1 MVGKVTELVG
11 DVITPDQMASQLSR
25 MYLDWEGWR
34 MPWKKMMEEV
44 NRYIYATDTT
54 GTSNSTLP
62 WKNKTTIPKICQ
74 ISDNLLSNYILTL
87 APRADNYVF
96 YLGNNADDNS
106 VQKRKT
112 IQNLMKYA
120 MRHPSF
126 KQGIY
131 RSLED
136 YVHKGNAVAMPVW
149 LDERVQQKDKTQ
161 VGYVGPVWKR
171 ISPLDIVVNPT
182 ADEWTSAPK
191 FYRTIMS
198 MGELKDY
205 LEKMSNDSNRQAYQN
220 LFDYLKEIR
229 MRARGLYGDW
239 VERDAIYQMDGF
251 GSFQQYL
258 LSNTVELITFYGD
271 WYNAEHDIFEKNR
284 IITFVDRHK
293 IMDNQPNPSFFGYPP
308 IFQAAWRKRVDNLWG
323 MGPLENLIGMQ
334 YRLDHLENL
343 KADMMDLSTFPVQ
356 KVKGFVE
363 DFTWQPGE
371 KIFTSED
378 GDVELLQPQISIQAL
393 VEDIQMLMNLMEEMA
408 GAPKEAMGFRSPGE
422 KTKYEVQRLESAA
435 SRIFQQ
441 KINQFEE
448 FVLEPMLNGMLELF
462 RRNMNSTIT
471 IPVFDDEFDT
481 QTFQELSVE
490 DITGTGKIVVRGAR
504 HFAEQAE
511 MIQNLQGL
519 MGSPGWQ
526 FVQPHFSSVR
536 MAKMY
541 EEVFDLEDYAL
552 VSPYVNISEQADAQ
566 RQAQALQEQLHQEMG
581 TATGLGEDADMSV
594 INNPTPPTHAGA
606 LGLQRNPPANATPAG
621 TLGTQ

>member
-1 MVGKVTELVG
+1 MTGKTLELVG
-11 DVITPDQMASQLSR
+11 DVITPDRQASEFSR
-25 MYLDWEGWR
+25 MYLEWNNHR
-34 MPWKKMMEEV
+34 MPWKKMMEEI
-44 NRYIYATDTT
+44 NRYLYATDTT
-54 GTSNSTLP
+54 ATSNSTLP
-62 WKNKTTIPKICQ
+62 WKNKTTIPKLCQ
-74 ISDNLLSNYILTL
+74 ISDNLLSNYILTI
-87 APRADNYVF
+87 APKSDKNIF
-96 YLGNNADDNS
+96 YIGDNS
-106 VQKRKT
+106 DSNVVTKRKL
-112 IQNLMKYA
+112 IENLMKYM
-120 MRHPSF
+120 MRHPTF
-126 KQGIY
+126 KQGMY

-136 YVHKGNAVAMPVW
+136 YVHKGNAVAMPAW
-149 LDERVQQKDKTQ
+149 LDQRVEQKDKTQ
-161 VGYVGPVWKR
+161 IGYVGSIWKR
-171 ISPLDIVVNPT
+171 VSPLDIVCNPT
-182 ADEWTSAPK
+182 ADEWTASPK

-205 LEKMSNDSNRQAYQN
+205 LSQMTTDDNREAYQN
-220 LFDYLKEIR
+220 LYEYLREIR

-258 LSNTVELITFYGD
+258 LSNTVEVITFYGD

-284 IITFVDRHK
+284 VITFVDRHK
-293 IMDNQPNPSFFGYPP
+293 ILDNRPNPSFFGYPP
-308 IFQAAWRKRVDNLWG
+308 IFQAAWRRRVDNLWG

-343 KADMMDLSTFPVQ
+343 KADLMDLSTFPVQ

-363 DFTWQPGE
+363 DYVWQPGE

-378 GDVELLQPQISIQAL
+378 GDVELVQPQISIQAL
-393 VEDIQMLMNLMEEMA
+393 VEDINMLMNLMEEMA

-448 FVLEPMLNGMLELF
+448 FVLEPMLNAMLELA
-462 RRNMNSTIT
+462 RRNLNSTIT
-471 IPVFDDEFDT
+471 IPVFDDEFGI
-481 QTFQELSVE
+481 QQFQELSPA

-519 MGSPGWQ
+519 SGSPIWQ
-526 FVQPHFSSVR
+526 FVSPHFSSVA
-536 MAKMY
+536 MANMY
-541 EEVFDLEDYAL
+541 SETFDLEDYNI

-566 RQAQALQEQLHQEMG
+566 RQAQMLQEQLHQEMG
-581 TATGLGEDADMSV
+581 TATGVGDDHDM
-594 INNPTPPTHAGA
+594 PTQQQMP
-606 LGLQRNPPANATPAG
+606 QQVANAG
-621 TLGTQ
+621 

>member
-1 MVGKVTELVG
+1 MTGTVLELVG
-11 DVITPDQMASQLSR
+11 DVITPDQKASRLAA
-25 MYLDWEGWR
+25 MYLEWGNWR
-34 MPWKKMMEEV
+34 LPWKKSMEEI

-54 GTSNSTLP
+54 NTSNSTLP
-62 WKNKTTIPKICQ
+62 WKNKTTIPKACQ
-74 ISDNLLSNYILTL
+74 ISDNLLSNYMLTI
-87 APRADNYVF
+87 APKADKYVF
-96 YLGNNADDNS
+96 YLGGTEEDNS
-106 VQKRKT
+106 PEKRK
-112 IQNLMKYA
+112 LMSNVAKYW

-126 KQGIY
+126 KRGLY

-136 YVHKGNAVAMPVW
+136 YVHKGNAIAMPVW

-161 VGYVGPVWKR
+161 VGYVGPIWKR
-171 ISPLDIVVNPT
+171 VSPLDITVNPT
-182 ADEWTSAPK
+182 ADEWTRSPK

-198 MGELKDY
+198 MGELKEY
-205 LEKMSNDSNRQAYQN
+205 LESMSNDDNREAYQN
-220 LFDYLKEIR
+220 LYDYLKEIR

-258 LSNTVELITFYGD
+258 LSNTVEVITFYGD

-284 IITFVDRHK
+284 VITFIDRHK
-293 IMDNQPNPSFFGYPP
+293 IMDDRPNPSFFGYAP
-308 IFQAAWRKRVDNLWG
+308 IFHAAWRQRVDNLWG

-343 KADMMDLSTFPVQ
+343 KADLMDLSTFPVL

-363 DFTWQPGE
+363 DFTWQPAE
-371 KIFTSED
+371 KIFTSEE
-378 GDVELLQPQISIQAL
+378 GDVELLQPQISIQWL
-393 VEDIQMLMNLMEEMA
+393 VEDINMLMNLMEEMA

-448 FVLEPMLNGMLELF
+448 FVLEPMLNGMLELM
-462 RRNMNSTIT
+462 RRNMNGTIT
-471 IPVFDDEFDT
+471 IPVFDDEFGN
-481 QTFQELSVE
+481 QTFQELSVA

-511 MIQNLQGL
+511 IIQNLQGL
-519 MGSPGWQ
+519 FGSPGWQ
-526 FVQPHFSSVR
+526 FVANHFSSWSL
-536 MAKMY
+536 AQMY
-541 EEVFDLEDYAL
+541 SEFFDLEDYNI
-552 VSPYVNISEQADAQ
+552 VSQNVNIAEQADQQ
-566 RQAQALQEQLHQEMG
+566 RMVQALQEQLHMESG
-581 TATGLGEDADMSV
+581 TATGLGEDHD
-594 INNPTPPTHAGA
+594 IPQGGPPSGIM
-606 LGLQRNPPANATPAG
+606 GLQRNPPMNATPAG

>member
-1 MVGKVTELVG
+1 LTGKTLELVG
-11 DVITPDQMASQLSR
+11 DVITPDRLASEMAR
-25 MYLDWEGWR
+25 MYLDWNNWR
-34 MPWKKMMEEV
+34 MPWKKLMEEV
-44 NRYIYATDTT
+44 NRYVYATDTT
-54 GTSNSTLP
+54 GTSNATLP
-62 WKNKTTIPKICQ
+62 WKNKTTIPKLCQ
-74 ISDNLLSNYILTL
+74 ISNNLLSNYILTL
-87 APRADNYVF
+87 APKDKYVF
-96 YLGNNADDNS
+96 YVGGDQSDDS
-106 VQKRKT
+106 VQTRKT
-112 IQNLMKYA
+112 ISNFAKYM

-126 KQGIY
+126 KQGMY

-136 YVHKGNAVAMPVW
+136 YVHKGNAIAMPAW
-149 LDERVQQKDKTQ
+149 LDQRVNQKDKTQ
-161 VGYVGPVWKR
+161 VGYVGPIWKR
-171 ISPLDIVVNPT
+171 VSPLDIVVNPT
-182 ADEWTSAPK
+182 ADEWTSSPK

-205 LEKMSNDSNRQAYQN
+205 LEANSNDENREAFQN
-220 LFDYLKEIR
+220 LYDYLKEIR

-258 LSNTVELITFYGD
+258 LSNTVEVVTFYGD

-293 IMDNQPNPSFFGYPP
+293 IMNNQPNPSFFGYPP
-308 IFQAAWRKRVDNLWG
+308 IFQAAWLRRVDNLWG

-343 KADMMDLSTFPVQ
+343 KADLMDLSTFPVQ
-356 KVKGFVE
+356 KIKGFVE
-363 DFTWQPGE
+363 DFNWEPGA

-378 GDVELLQPQISIQAL
+378 GDVELLQPQITIQAL

-448 FVLEPMLNGMLELF
+448 FILEPMLNAMLEMA
-462 RRNMNSTIT
+462 RRNMTSTIT
-471 IPVFDDEFDT
+471 IPVFDDEFGT
-481 QTFQELSVE
+481 QQFQQLSVA

-511 MIQNLQGL
+511 MVQNLGGL
-519 MGSPGWQ
+519 FNSPGWQ
-526 FVQPHFSSVR
+526 FVSPHFSSVK
-536 MAKMY
+536 MANMY
-541 EEVFDLEDYAL
+541 SEVFGLEDYDI

-581 TATGLGEDADMSV
+581 TATGLGDDHDMSMQQQ
-594 INNPTPPTHAGA
+594 HGA
-606 LGLQRNPPANATPAG
+606 PAMGLQRNPPMSATPAG